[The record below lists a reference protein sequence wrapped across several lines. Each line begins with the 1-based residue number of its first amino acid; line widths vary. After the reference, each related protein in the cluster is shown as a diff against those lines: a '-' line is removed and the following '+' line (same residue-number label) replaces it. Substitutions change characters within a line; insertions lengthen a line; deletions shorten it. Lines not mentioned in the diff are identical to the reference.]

1 MSIESEFMVSTKHM
15 LLFISSAGIRRAVGP
30 SLASAF
36 LTTHAPSAVVPA
48 SSAATAAIAQAWSR
62 HKQQQQQPMTARF
75 MSTDA
80 PAEEKTEEEKAALKA
95 ARDERK

>member
-62 HKQQQQQPMTARF
+62 HKQQQPMTARF

-95 ARDERK
+95 AREERK